1 MHIICFDV
9 ARELGSPGKI
19 GVSETR
25 NGRTIKQF
33 KKYFDKKEMGR
44 KIGNFYYFI
53 IDFLWPVLL

>member
-1 MHIICFDV
+1 M
-9 ARELGSPGKI
+9 ARELGSLGKM

-25 NGRTIKQF
+25 NSRTIKQF

-44 KIGNFYYFI
+44 NIGNFYYF

>member
-1 MHIICFDV
+1 M

-25 NGRTIKQF
+25 NSRTIKQF
-33 KKYFDKKEMGR
+33 KKYFYKKEMGR